1 MRCRL
6 PSYQRICVD
15 RRIGICFFD
24 GRRRKVLATCP
35 CQSVGWPRLNVES
48 HRVSCS
54 VQSIDNL
61 TLLTKAGYI
70 TTLSLSGY
78 HHLPLLLRHTAAPVY
93 LQPVPVFGV
102 SAVRFIALPY
112 ASLVGRAEQIGFFQH
127 FVNKVRLRFCEFSSR
142 KWGHVSTTISLSEEV
157 LPPCTASAS
166 TRSVSARSQ
175 EWVAVRHKEEEEAE
189 AEAADIT
196 KERGRPTMGREPSP
210 KRKNTSSNF
219 TGLPSTTNRQRRLH
233 KSRTRSL
240 HTSNEHLPTDK
251 T

>member
-35 CQSVGWPRLNVES
+35 CQSVGRPRLNVES

-93 LQPVPVFGV
+93 LKPVPVFGV
-102 SAVRFIALPY
+102 SAVSFIALPY

-127 FVNKVRLRFCEFSSR
+127 HC
-142 KWGHVSTTISLSEEV
+142 
-157 LPPCTASAS
+157 
-166 TRSVSARSQ
+166 
-175 EWVAVRHKEEEEAE
+175 
-189 AEAADIT
+189 
-196 KERGRPTMGREPSP
+196 PSP
-210 KRKNTSSNF
+210 VGHITMSPL
-219 TGLPSTTNRQRRLH
+219 GQR
-233 KSRTRSL
+233 SWVGRSD
-240 HTSNEHLPTDK
+240 EGDAVK
-251 T
+251 GWEE